1 MCDHEEILE
10 YGEYICTKCGLVLG
24 QQYISEKIYSESPKN
39 DKNKSKLYID
49 ICNILENINL
59 NIYCYA
65 DDVYDLINKYLSDF
79 KCENELKI
87 GASIYYVLTINN
99 IACHFNRISRLLCSN
114 INDSKKLFKLYQVF
128 PQQNILSNNITKLAE
143 IVLSFTT
150 FEKLDKN
157 NILRL
162 LKVLTCKHCS
172 YSPITQIAGISYW
185 YFKTEKNQKKSKN
198 KIICEYLLI
207 SQNSV
212 HLYLNHSCVNKWTTI

>member
-1 MCDHEEILE
+1 MNGLINGFIMCDHEEILE
-10 YGEYICTKCGLVLG
+10 YGEYICRKCGLVLG

-59 NIYCYA
+59 NIYFYA

-79 KCENELKI
+79 KSENELKI

-128 PQQNILSNNITKLAE
+128 PQQNILSNNISDSGGHLIIFQKYP
-143 IVLSFTT
+143 F
-150 FEKLDKN
+150 FEKK
-157 NILRL
+157 R
-162 LKVLTCKHCS
+162 
-172 YSPITQIAGISYW
+172 Q
-185 YFKTEKNQKKSKN
+185 
-198 KIICEYLLI
+198 
-207 SQNSV
+207 
-212 HLYLNHSCVNKWTTI
+212 LY